1 MSHWLTITP
10 DHLKAAGHS
19 AILNRAQTLAVG
31 DIDPVADSIGSA
43 VARVRRAVEAANDLD
58 TDITKVPKSLED
70 VTVRL
75 ALFRLMERIGL
86 PLSED
91 QRKSRD
97 LDAADIRELSARRIL
112 VEPPDDPDTA
122 STPQNRGNW
131 NSECKLIMRTHPVPP
146 PATQFPPGS
155 SYANPD
161 APADAP

>member
-1 MSHWLTITP
+1 MSYWLTITP

-19 AILNRAQTLAVG
+19 AIVDRAQTLAVG
-31 DIDPVADSIGSA
+31 SLDPVADAISSA

-58 TDITKVPKSLED
+58 TDATKVPKSLED

-97 LDAADIRELSARRIL
+97 LDAADLKELTQRRIRI
-112 VEPPDDPDTA
+112 EPPDNPDTTV
-122 STPQNRGNW
+122 TPQNRGNW
-131 NSECKLIMRTHPVPP
+131 NSESKLIMRTHPVPP
-146 PATQFPPGS
+146 PTTQFPPAS
-155 SYANPD
+155 DYANPE

>member
-10 DHLKAAGHS
+10 DHLKAAGHG
-19 AILNRAQTLAVG
+19 AIVDRAQTLAVG
-31 DIDPVADSIGSA
+31 GLDPVADAISSA

-58 TDITKVPKSLED
+58 TDVTKVPKSLED

-97 LDAADIRELSARRIL
+97 LDAADLKELTQRRIL
-112 VEPPDDPDTA
+112 VEPPENPDTSA
-122 STPQNRGNW
+122 TPQNRGNW
-131 NSECKLIMRTHPVPP
+131 NSESKLIMRTHPVPP
-146 PATQFPPGS
+146 PATQFPPGPD
-155 SYANPD
+155 YANPD